1 MTSIP
6 DDPLPSRAWW
16 FSEYQS
22 VQPTGWALRGAFRDR
37 WLRIHSLTNSK
48 RYPVNV
54 EDWSELRKR
63 HRYATSLLLTE
74 GEQGFLISPWVCA
87 GHDVF
92 PVFGLKPSHWLPEFQ
107 ADDDEAPSG
116 PFHAAKVPWSFDSFI
131 PILEAVAEDATCAL
145 FVTEDASRIYAP
157 YDGGAD
163 LFSTESKQLTAMR
176 SALRDFLSPRSDG
189 L

>member
-1 MTSIP
+1 M
-6 DDPLPSRAWW
+6 
-16 FSEYQS
+16 
-22 VQPTGWALRGAFRDR
+22 
-37 WLRIHSLTNSK
+37 
-48 RYPVNV
+48 NV

-63 HRYATSLLLTE
+63 HRFATSLLFDE
-74 GEQGFLISPWVCA
+74 GEPVFLISPWVCA
-87 GHDVF
+87 GHEVF
-92 PVFGLKPSHWLPEFQ
+92 QGFDLKPSSWLPDFQ
-107 ADDDEAPSG
+107 ADDAEAPSG

-145 FVTEDASRIYAP
+145 FVTEDACRIYAP

-176 SALRDFLSPRSDG
+176 SALRDFLSPWSDG